1 MFSKYYP
8 IVIVAILVA
17 WNYYNYRCSANIAL
31 MGAIVLLIYY
41 ISNTSLINN
50 SSRKSLNIYSEYK
63 YLRNS
68 EICKSIIYNLRDIEK
83 YDKGDYNKLI
93 TLTDKFLRLYY
104 NIIGDKYDRSYIGEL
119 ADTRREILNIMYN
132 FIVDAPMFSRRGA
145 RLDAVIHNEILNM
158 QAYTYKKMRNI
169 NKKYPEYNP
178 DHPRGISPDIADSYN
193 IIV

>member
-1 MFSKYYP
+1 MREYYP
-8 IVIVAILVA
+8 ILLVAILLI

-31 MGAIVLLIYY
+31 MGAIVLAIYY
-41 ISNTSLINN
+41 IHDTKIVNN
-50 SSRKSLNIYSEYK
+50 RAPIDYKEYK

-68 EICKSIIYNLRDIEK
+68 EICKSIIYNMRSVVK
-83 YDKGDYNKLI
+83 YDKGDYMKLI
-93 TLTDKFLRLYY
+93 ALTDKFLRLYY
-104 NIIGDKYDRSYIGEL
+104 NIIGDKYDKSYIGEL

-132 FIVDAPMFSRRGA
+132 FIVDAPMFSRRGV
-145 RLDAVIHNEILNM
+145 RLDAVIYNEILNM

-178 DHPRGISPDIADSYN
+178 DHPRGISPEIADSYN